1 MTAEGGEELDFS
13 PNGVF
18 FLGASYDDVS
28 STELLDDLKSRIWIT
43 YRHSFPPIQ
52 PSTFTTDVGWGCML
66 RSGQMLLANS
76 FIVDRLGRDWRISKN
91 TSPQMWSAYIEIVS
105 WFLDSNSSPYSIHRI
120 ALLGKQ
126 FEKEIGQ
133 WFGPTTISQVL
144 KVLVNNEASSS
155 LSIYVGNDGVLYTDE
170 IRKELDRPLDR
181 SDEPGGSTFV
191 NGAANRRSVLILM
204 PLRLGVDNLN
214 PIYYNG
220 LKQCLAISNC
230 VGIAGG
236 RPNSSLFFVG
246 VHGENLLY
254 LDPHY
259 SRPGNSV
266 RFKLNTCQ
274 LSLSEQDFASFHCHT
289 VRSVPLSSI
298 DPSLVIGFY
307 IRDIFDLDRFCSLAG
322 SVREFLKGSFGAF
335 SVSFPPDYARTKSV
349 VFCSGENASV
359 VRGGG

>member
-1 MTAEGGEELDFS
+1 MGLEMGTEVDDERDH
-13 PNGVF
+13 PKGVL
-18 FLGASYDDVS
+18 FLGALYDNTS
-28 STELLDDLKSRIWIT
+28 STELLDDLESRIWIT

-66 RSGQMLLANS
+66 RSGQMLLAS
-76 FIVDRLGRDWRISKN
+76 AFLVDRLGRDWRISKN
-91 TSPQMWSAYIEIVS
+91 SSPQIRSAYIEIVS
-105 WFLDSNSSPYSIHRI
+105 WFLDSNASPYSIHRI

-126 FEKEIGQ
+126 FEKDIGQ

-155 LSIYVGNDGVLYTDE
+155 LSIYVGNDGVMYTDE
-170 IRKELDRPLDR
+170 INKELARPVEE
-181 SDEPGGSTFV
+181 SDEPVGFTSMTRP
-191 NGAANRRSVLILM
+191 AKRRSVLVLM

-214 PIYYNG
+214 PIYFNA
-220 LKQCLAISNC
+220 LKRCLAISNC

-246 VHGENLLY
+246 VDGENLLY

-259 SRPGNSV
+259 SRPTVPIRDVASY
-266 RFKLNTCQ
+266 
-274 LSLSEQDFASFHCHT
+274 EPQDFSSFHCHT

-307 IRDIFDLDRFCSLAG
+307 IRDVIELDRFCALAT
-322 SVREFLKGSFGAF
+322 SITKGRSPLF
-335 SVSFPPDYARTKSV
+335 SIQAKLPIWSEVDVDLSDEDDELV
-349 VFCSGENASV
+349 
-359 VRGGG
+359 